1 MQGDWGGAIENLGYN
16 ENYLGSS
23 YEAIN
28 TLGENQNI
36 GLPETMLW
44 IDDDDTIEDKAAAK
58 ARNLANSRADY
69 DAWRAE

>member
-1 MQGDWGGAIENLGYN
+1 MFGDWGGAIENLGYN
-16 ENYLGSS
+16 EDYLGSS

-28 TLGENQNI
+28 DLGANLII

-44 IDDDDTIEDKAAAK
+44 IDELDYYADKAAAK
-58 ARNLANSRADY
+58 AQNLANSREDY